1 MAQNDLNNRSGA
13 SPPDAVPT
21 PAVITAPLVAEAG
34 RRPMFS
40 AVRWGAVLA
49 GVAVGLSI
57 QLLLTLLGI
66 ATGISITSVTDEDT
80 VTAGTGPLIWAG
92 ISMVISAFVAGYV
105 AARMSGLKRR
115 IDGVLHGAV
124 TWAVTTL
131 LFAAL
136 ATTIGGAMVG
146 SVFTSM
152 NQVAQAQEQ
161 VAEGQGPLAAFL
173 REQFGLVDVI
183 TRAQLEQFLK
193 NGERQSAVNL
203 LTERIGLDQR
213 RAAAVV
219 DQALILAGAPEA
231 ASPATRQHAQ
241 TMSPRTGV
249 AAWVVF
255 GAVASGL
262 LLGIGG
268 GISGVAGA
276 RRTNWSSG
284 NPA

>member
-1 MAQNDLNNRSGA
+1 MDWNSPNQRRPAPPRAESVPVVTVA
-13 SPPDAVPT
+13 SPP
-21 PAVITAPLVAEAG
+21 AEVG

-66 ATGISITSVTDEDT
+66 ASGISTASVTEDDS
-80 VTAGTGPLIWAG
+80 VTAGTGPLLWAG
-92 ISMVISAFVAGYV
+92 VSMVVSAFVGGYV

-124 TWAVTTL
+124 SWAVTTL

-183 TRAQLEQFLK
+183 TRAQLEQFLQ
-193 NGERQSAVNL
+193 NGERQAAVNL
-203 LTERIGLDQR
+203 LTARTGMDER
-213 RAAAVV
+213 RASAVV
-219 DQALILAGAPEA
+219 DQALILAGAPQA
-231 ASPATRQHAQ
+231 ASPQTRQQARA
-241 TMSPRTGV
+241 MLRGAGV

-255 GAVASGL
+255 GAVALGL

-268 GISGVAGA
+268 GTLGVAA
-276 RRTNWSSG
+276 SRRTNWSAG